1 MRTMRIGKLNKRV
14 TFVSYDDEKNELG
27 QNKKEFKDVKTVW
40 ATFAPVRGREYY
52 EAQKIR
58 EEVTYKLYCRYL
70 PSVTSDMYIRYKDKL
85 YEITSVIDVDLE
97 HKMLEIYCVEKIKKV
112 NKLE

>member
-1 MRTMRIGKLNKRV
+1 MRTMKIGKLNKRV
-14 TFVSYDDEKNELG
+14 TFISYDDTGNELG
-27 QNKKEFKDVKTVW
+27 QSKKEFKDIKTVW

-52 EAQKIR
+52 EVQKIR

-70 PSVTSDMYIRYKDKL
+70 PSISSDMYIRFKDKL

-97 HKMLEIYCVEKIKKV
+97 HKMLEIYCVEKVKKV
-112 NKLE
+112 SSYE